1 MRPFVWVPVGLPLV
15 TGTCAPGPGW
25 SYTTEGYP
33 HMMMMLN
40 LAQDKNRIIF
50 SLFVFFEVFVLL
62 FNCFQV
68 SKLNFFLTFERHQT
82 SIFFPPG
89 SGSIP
94 LFSTIVPTLP
104 YCSSIDTDRLAFWTP
119 SSSRAQL
126 YEGSRRLSVS
136 WPRDTKDCSNPD
148 NYI

>member
-1 MRPFVWVPVGLPLV
+1 MGPSGVTPCHRHLCPWTRVALHNRRLPTHDDDVELSS
-15 TGTCAPGPGW
+15 GQKQN
-25 SYTTEGYP
+25 
-33 HMMMMLN
+33 H
-40 LAQDKNRIIF
+40 IF
-50 SLFVFFEVFVLL
+50 FVFFEVFVLL